1 MTEEDDPT
9 RAQPLPRTPFT
20 AAERLKTLLLSG
32 WFFSTITAMWLL
44 KPVRTASL
52 LTHLGAT
59 ELPYLRFGAVIAVGV
74 LVLGYS
80 RVVNRFSRIEV
91 VRGSSVLF
99 ALVLLAFWVALHVRG
114 DELGAQRWFVW
125 AVFILVDVYST
136 VMVTVFWTYT
146 NDVVSRAE
154 ADRLYGPIGVGGI
167 LGGITGGVLVDA
179 LVERVGPVDML
190 LGCAALV
197 LLGGGLGWLTESI
210 LKPPPRPVSP
220 APTATGKLSRPRT
233 GALDGAREVLKSRYL
248 LSIVAIVLAYE
259 FAAAVTDFVINVVFE
274 RAFDSEVEIAQM
286 YGRLGWIVSGT
297 ALLSQLV
304 IVPRLLPF
312 KRAALLVPPVVM
324 LAATLGFAVF
334 PVVAMAIVLA
344 ASDRGLNYSLQQAVK
359 ESLYVPLSDVQ
370 KYKAKAFIDV
380 FVDRAGKALS
390 SVALLLIIALGGV
403 SIAACVV
410 VALVALVVWILAAHA
425 LGRAYKASMTAE
437 EGSPQDPPVASA
449 RDGHAPSSDV
459 APSRG

>member
-1 MTEEDDPT
+1 MTQDDDPARP
-9 RAQPLPRTPFT
+9 RALPRTPFT
-20 AAERLKTLLLSG
+20 AAERLKTALLSV
-32 WFFSTITAMWLL
+32 WFFSTITALWLL
-44 KPVRTASL
+44 KPIRTASL
-52 LTHLGAT
+52 LTHLGAA
-59 ELPYLRFGAVIAVGV
+59 ELPYLRLGAVIA
-74 LVLGYS
+74 VLGYS

-99 ALVLLAFWVALHVRG
+99 ALVLLAFWVALHLGGEV
-114 DELGAQRWFVW
+114 LGAQRWFVW

-167 LGGITGGVLVDA
+167 LGGIAGGVLVDT
-179 LVERVGPVDML
+179 LVNRFGPVDML
-190 LGCAALV
+190 LWCAALV
-197 LLGGGLGWLTESI
+197 LFGGGLGWLTESI
-210 LKPPPRPVSP
+210 LKPAPRVVLP
-220 APTATGKLSRPRT
+220 APLAADAPSRPRA
-233 GALDGAREVLKSRYL
+233 GALDGAREVLKNPYL

-304 IVPRLLPF
+304 IVPWLLPF
-312 KRAALLVPPVVM
+312 KRAALLVPPVIM
-324 LAATLGFAVF
+324 LAATLGFAFF
-334 PVVAMAIVLA
+334 PVVALAIVLA

-359 ESLYVPLSDVQ
+359 ESLYVPLPDVQ

-390 SVALLLIIALGGV
+390 SVALLTIIAVGGV
-403 SIAACVV
+403 SIAACIV
-410 VALVALVVWILAAHA
+410 VALVALVVWILAANA
-425 LGRAYKASMTAE
+425 LGRAYRASIAAE
-437 EGSPQDPPVASA
+437 ARAPEESKLTSPSEGAAPPSGPSPA
-449 RDGHAPSSDV
+449 RG
-459 APSRG
+459 